1 MKERQMK
8 TRILISVIAALL
20 LAVSWTGA
28 EEIAGLPLH
37 TEQLGDGA
45 IRVWL
50 GDHTSTTTIVAFA
63 TEKGIVV
70 VDTFGVPEVD
80 VKVRTVIAQEFGRD
94 DFAYLINTH
103 EHADHTGGNS
113 AYSDCTIVGHELI
126 AAGMARAAGRRAF
139 RLEWYPQHLASLE
152 EQLTGLESD
161 DPGAARLKEDIIYNR
176 LLYEANKTPR
186 ELVPP
191 TLTFTDRLTLDL
203 GDTTFELS
211 YIGGMHTA
219 SDAAIFVPE
228 YELLLTGDL
237 MADVWLTDAPG
248 CLGNFLVRDRM
259 PHDFPRFL
267 ANWDRLL
274 AKKNNITTYMPGH
287 WNGELSYEGARVRV
301 EYVRT
306 LWNGVREASEEGKT
320 VDDVLTGYTLAARF
334 PDLAESP
341 GFSEYGNFSSISELW
356 REVTDQVSA
365 ARTLWTMLENG
376 ADEAALEEILAERN
390 AESPG
395 YFFIEAEFNAYG
407 YSFLQQEQND
417 KAIRMFRINVEL
429 YPGSWNAYDS
439 LGEALLQTGDTEKAA
454 LMYEKSLTLNPDSSS
469 GKEALARIQSAEST

>member
-1 MKERQMK
+1 MNR
-8 TRILISVIAALL
+8 RIVMVVVAASL
-20 LAVSWTGA
+20 LAISLAGA
-28 EEIAGLPLH
+28 EDIAGLPLH
-37 TEQLGDGA
+37 VETIGDGA

-50 GDHTSTTTIVAFA
+50 GDHASTTTVAAFA

-80 VKVRTVIAQEFGRD
+80 AQIRTVIARELGRD

-113 AYSDCTIVGHELI
+113 IYSDCTIVGHELI
-126 AAGMARAAGRRAF
+126 AAGMVRAAGRRAF

-176 LLYEANKTPR
+176 LFYEANKTGL

-191 TLTFTDRLTLDL
+191 TLTFSDRLTLDL
-203 GDTTFELS
+203 GNATFELS

-219 SDAAIFVPE
+219 SDTAIFIPE
-228 YELLLTGDL
+228 SRLLLTGDL
-237 MADVWLTDAPG
+237 MADLWLTDAPG

-274 AKKNNITTYMPGH
+274 AKKDEITTYMPGH
-287 WNGELSYEGARVRV
+287 WNGELSVEGAEARV

-306 LWNGVREASEEGKT
+306 LWGGVHEGFETGKSLEEIQAAYQL
-320 VDDVLTGYTLAARF
+320 DVRF
-334 PDLAESP
+334 PELVESP
-341 GFSEYGNFSSISELW
+341 GFAQQQNYASITELW
-356 REVTDQVSA
+356 KVITGQPSA
-365 ARTLWTMLENG
+365 ARTLYSLLDEG
-376 ADEAALEEILAERN
+376 ADEASIQEVLTN
-390 AESPG
+390 NSSPG
-395 YFFIEAEFNAYG
+395 YFFSQVEINAYG
-407 YSFLQQEQND
+407 YIFLQQEKVDN
-417 KAIRMFRINVEL
+417 AIRMFKINVGL
-429 YPGSWNAYDS
+429 YPDSWNVYDS
-439 LGEALLQTGDTEKAA
+439 LGEALLQTGSTEEAVV
-454 LMYEKSLTLNPDSSS
+454 MYEKSLALNPENTNGRDV
-469 GKEALARIQSAEST
+469 LARIQGTEST

>member
-1 MKERQMK
+1 MRTKF
-8 TRILISVIAALL
+8 LIAIAAAFL
-20 LAVSWTGA
+20 LAISWTGA

-37 TEQLGDGA
+37 TEKLGGGA

-50 GDHTSTTTIVAFA
+50 GDHASTTTVVAFA

-80 VKVRTVIAQEFGRD
+80 TQIRTVIARELGRD
-94 DFAYLINTH
+94 DFAYLIITH

-113 AYSDCTIVGHELI
+113 AYADCTVVGHELI
-126 AAGMARAAGRRAF
+126 AAGMVRAAERRAF

-161 DPGAARLKEDIIYNR
+161 DPRAARLKEDIIYNR
-176 LLYEANKTPR
+176 LFYEANKTGL

-191 TLTFTDRLTLDL
+191 TLTFSDRITLDL
-203 GDTTFELS
+203 GNATFELS

-219 SDAAIFVPE
+219 SDTAIFIPE
-228 YELLLTGDL
+228 HRLLLTGDL
-237 MADVWLTDAPG
+237 MADLWLTDAPG

-274 AKKNNITTYMPGH
+274 TKKDEITTYMPGH
-287 WNGELSYEGARVRV
+287 WNGELSYEGARARV

-306 LWNGVREASEEGKT
+306 LWDGVREASEEGKT
-320 VDDVLTGYTLAARF
+320 VDDVLTAYTLAARF

-341 GFSEYGNFSSISELW
+341 GFSEYGNFSSIAELW
-356 REVTDQVSA
+356 REVTDQASA
-365 ARTLWTMLENG
+365 ARTLWTMIDNE
-376 ADEAALEEILAERN
+376 ADEAALEEILAEHD

-407 YSFLQQEQND
+407 YSFLQQEQTD
-417 KAIRMFRINVEL
+417 KAIRMFKINVEL
-429 YPGSWNAYDS
+429 YPQSWNAYDS
-439 LGEALLQTGDTEKAA
+439 LGEALLQAGDTEKAA
-454 LMYEKSLTLNPDSSS
+454 LMYEKSMALNPDSTS
-469 GKEALARIQSAEST
+469 GKEALARIQGAEST